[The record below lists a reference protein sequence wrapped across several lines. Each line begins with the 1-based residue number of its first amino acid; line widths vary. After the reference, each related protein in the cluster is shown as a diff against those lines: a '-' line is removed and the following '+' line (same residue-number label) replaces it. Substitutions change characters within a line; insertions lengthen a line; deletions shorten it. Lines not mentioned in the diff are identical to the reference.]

1 MARKSGKFDGISAAI
16 VILNILIVGVI
27 ITLCALIYLYM
38 SGKLEDT
45 NVANLGQESEPQAVI
60 TTTAITTV
68 TSETEPPVE
77 TTTTPEET
85 EAPETSE
92 TEEVITAVESDVYEE
107 AFFENDLFIGDSIGT
122 GLVNYGYLSSNQ
134 VFAQIGLNP
143 ESARTKEYGGY
154 TAVTRA
160 KELQPKRIYVMLG
173 SNGLA
178 YMGNTYM
185 TEQMKLLVEE
195 LKENCPESYIYV
207 ISIPPVTKVHD
218 TEGQETMVMV
228 NGYNKLLKDMC
239 DENAVVYLDL
249 CSQLQD
255 TTGYFSEK
263 YAEADGL
270 HFLGTAYKKM
280 LSFLQKSIQV
290 E

>member
-1 MARKSGKFDGISAAI
+1 
-16 VILNILIVGVI
+16 
-27 ITLCALIYLYM
+27 
-38 SGKLEDT
+38 
-45 NVANLGQESEPQAVI
+45 
-60 TTTAITTV
+60 
-68 TSETEPPVE
+68 
-77 TTTTPEET
+77 
-85 EAPETSE
+85 
-92 TEEVITAVESDVYEE
+92 
-107 AFFENDLFIGDSIGT
+107 
-122 GLVNYGYLSSNQ
+122 
-134 VFAQIGLNP
+134 
-143 ESARTKEYGGY
+143 
-154 TAVTRA
+154 
-160 KELQPKRIYVMLG
+160 MLG

-195 LKENCPESYIYV
+195 LKENCPDSYIYV

-218 TEGQETMVMV
+218 NEGQETMVMV

>member
-38 SGKLEDT
+38 SGKLEETD
-45 NVANLGQESEPQAVI
+45 VSNLGQDSEPHAVI

-68 TSETEPPVE
+68 TSETEPPIE

-85 EAPETSE
+85 TAPETPE
-92 TEEVITAVESDVYEE
+92 TEEIITAVESDVYED
-107 AFFENDLFIGDSIGT
+107 AFFANDLFIGDSIGT
-122 GLVNYGYLSSNQ
+122 GLVNYGYLSSDQ
-134 VFAQIGLNP
+134 VYAQIGLNP

-160 KELQPKRIYVMLG
+160 KELQPKRIYIMLG

-185 TEQMKLLVEE
+185 TEQMKLLVDE

-218 TEGQETMVMV
+218 SEGQETMVMV
-228 NGYNKLLKDMC
+228 NGYNRLLKDMC

-255 TTGYFSEK
+255 STGYFSDK

>member
-92 TEEVITAVESDVYEE
+92 TEEVITAVESDVYDE

>member
-154 TAVTRA
+154 TAVSRA

-218 TEGQETMVMV
+218 SEGQETMVMV

>member
-92 TEEVITAVESDVYEE
+92 TEEVITAVESDVYDE

-154 TAVTRA
+154 TAVSRA

-185 TEQMKLLVEE
+185 AEQMKLLVEE

>member
-92 TEEVITAVESDVYEE
+92 TEEVITAVESDVYDE

-160 KELQPKRIYVMLG
+160 KELNPKRIYIMLG

>member
-178 YMGNTYM
+178 YMGNT
-185 TEQMKLLVEE
+185 
-195 LKENCPESYIYV
+195 
-207 ISIPPVTKVHD
+207 
-218 TEGQETMVMV
+218 
-228 NGYNKLLKDMC
+228 
-239 DENAVVYLDL
+239 
-249 CSQLQD
+249 
-255 TTGYFSEK
+255 
-263 YAEADGL
+263 
-270 HFLGTAYKKM
+270 
-280 LSFLQKSIQV
+280 
-290 E
+290 